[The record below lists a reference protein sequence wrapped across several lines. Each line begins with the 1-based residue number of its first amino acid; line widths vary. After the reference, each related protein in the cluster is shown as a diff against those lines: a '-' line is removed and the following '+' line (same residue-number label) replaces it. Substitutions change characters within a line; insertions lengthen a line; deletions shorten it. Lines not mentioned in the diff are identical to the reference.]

1 MVRVRPDCLCTVLR
15 IHLTLQRFA
24 ECAETAGE
32 DPMLAAEYVAHFV
45 SGMQGDKA
53 DPLFDGK
60 WAKAIATCK
69 HYDAYS
75 LENFNNQAAAAAPA
89 PVCSGPDCDRT
100 HFNAIVSDQELAE
113 TYLPAFTR
121 GCVAGGGTRSIMCS
135 YNAGVKV
142 RGPLSLCMPACLS
155 GPRRT

>member
-1 MVRVRPDCLCTVLR
+1 
-15 IHLTLQRFA
+15 
-24 ECAETAGE
+24 
-32 DPMLAAEYVAHFV
+32 MLAAEYVAHFV

-142 RGPLSLCMPACLS
+142 RGPLSLCLPACPDPAGRDRLRCTRS
-155 GPRRT
+155 KRSALMVYKSFAAPFDIHTLV